1 MYLFDELID
10 QKSLKP
16 HINYNM
22 MEKQKVMQCKHKI
35 TFYFTKYND
44 NLMFYNTA
52 GTYEGNQMYWNSET
66 VICNLKENDDNKIS
80 KRKTVLRGKD
90 TISHNFTPIMND
102 PNRKGKYYA
111 VGGCGKR
118 GELARDPDHHYKKG
132 IYLLESEDMY
142 KWKIVDLI
150 IHGDKYKGWNPVNR
164 ESIFDS
170 NIDCFY
176 SKILKKYLLFTRY
189 NYAVGSRTM
198 QLITSPDYYNW
209 DGGQMVNIDTY
220 NRYDN
225 YYMYKIMEIPSLK
238 IFLMVSPFSVL
249 RPPLDIIHRGK
260 VKLEDMDFIYGFKLL
275 ISHDAINWKDCG
287 MMAHI
292 PPAMKHDAT
301 PVMQPTS
308 FRMVGKYEIE
318 LEFHDLYFTKQQSTI
333 YRSMI
338 DLRKFIGVKFTDT
351 TIFNKKIRLSSSTIK
366 INYHR
371 LPKQEECNNNDLP
384 QLEPKLVID
393 KPVVEPVVEPDVEP
407 VVEPDVEPDV
417 DEKKVEEKLLH
428 IYENETE
435 TLSYQKVSGKYPSM
449 ISAYAHSFQKDN
461 LIAPA
466 RDDILNKFNT
476 YKTEMEIKFKEFEE
490 KLELLRPKVEN
501 EQKNITPSPLKQ
513 VKTTSTSFPHNSSY
527 VYVYINGKEYQMGN
541 NGIISLPKDIQ
552 INHDYNI
559 TFRARNIILYSIE

>member
-1 MYLFDELID
+1 MYLFDDLIN

-22 MEKQKVMQCKHKI
+22 MEKQKIMQCKHKI
-35 TFYFTKYND
+35 TFYFTKFND
-44 NLMFYNTA
+44 NLLFYNTA

-66 VICNLKENDDNKIS
+66 VLCNLKEDNYKLP
-80 KRKTVLRGKD
+80 KRKTVLRGRD

-118 GELARDPDHHYKKG
+118 GEKAREPDHHYKKG

-164 ESIFDS
+164 ESVFDS

-220 NRYDN
+220 KRYDN

-287 MMAHI
+287 IMAHI

-308 FRMVGKYEIE
+308 FRMVGKYDIE

-338 DLRKFIGVKFTDT
+338 DLRKFIGVKFVDT
-351 TIFNKKIRLSSSTIK
+351 TIFNKKIRLTSSNIK
-366 INYHR
+366 INYDW
-371 LPKQEECNNNDLP
+371 LPKHEQCKNNDF
-384 QLEPKLVID
+384 PKLEQHVVINNTD
-393 KPVVEPVVEPDVEP
+393 AEPDAETKK
-407 VVEPDVEPDV
+407 DV
-417 DEKKVEEKLLH
+417 
-428 IYENETE
+428 YANETE
-435 TLSYQKVSGKYPSM
+435 TLSYQRVSDEYPSM

-466 RDDILNKFNT
+466 RDDILNKYNT
-476 YKTEMEIKFKEFEE
+476 YKNDMEFKFKEFEE
-490 KLELLRPKVEN
+490 KLSLLRPK
-501 EQKNITPSPLKQ
+501 EQSEEEIITPLP
-513 VKTTSTSFPHNSSY
+513 VKIKTATSTSFPENSSY
-527 VYVYINGKEYQMGN
+527 VYVYINGQEYSMN
-541 NGIISLPKDIQ
+541 DNGIVSLPNDLQ
-552 INHDYNI
+552 LNREYEI
-559 TFRARNIILYSIE
+559 TFRVRNIILYSIE